1 MKRLSTDT
9 EYWQLK
15 DEYEALKAEL
25 AQNPDES
32 RDIRK
37 QKEEIRKALKVY
49 ENRKLQDVKALTRK
63 EEQLKKLRSRTK
75 ADRKVFFN
83 ISAAE
88 SFFIDFSSL
97 SEKERNRL
105 AVRKESLIEM
115 MKKGMY
121 VRLCNDPSIY
131 QIRKD
136 EEYLDG
142 MPYISSVVF
151 GDIPVQDIAL
161 LIEKYYYESELSRTG
176 HRI

>member
-37 QKEEIRKALKVY
+37 QKEEIRKVLKVY

-88 SFFIDFSSL
+88 SFFIDFS
-97 SEKERNRL
+97 
-105 AVRKESLIEM
+105 
-115 MKKGMY
+115 
-121 VRLCNDPSIY
+121 
-131 QIRKD
+131 
-136 EEYLDG
+136 
-142 MPYISSVVF
+142 
-151 GDIPVQDIAL
+151 
-161 LIEKYYYESELSRTG
+161 
-176 HRI
+176 

>member
-37 QKEEIRKALKVY
+37 QKEEIRKVLKVY

>member
-37 QKEEIRKALKVY
+37 QKEEIRKVLKVY

-161 LIEKYYYESELSRTG
+161 LIEKYYYESELSQTG